1 MFLEINA
8 ISKSFDKK
16 QIFDQASYQ
25 FETGKIYGILGRNG
39 AGKTTLFQCIAR
51 NMTVDSGSIYLV
63 EDDNQ
68 RTYENTDVGF
78 TFTQPHLPGFMTAI
92 EFLRF
97 FMDVNRGAHQT
108 VAFSRRIFNVCRNFF
123 RRAASFNERLFPWH
137 EKQSTNA
144 FL

>member
-1 MFLEINA
+1 MG
-8 ISKSFDKK
+8 
-16 QIFDQASYQ
+16 Q
-25 FETGKIYGILGRNG
+25 GKRRYSNVSS
-39 AGKTTLFQCIAR
+39 R

-92 EFLRF
+92 EFCAF
-97 FMDVNRGAHQT
+97 YGCQSGAHQT
-108 VAFSRRIFNVCRNFF
+108 VAFSPEEFLMSVGISS

-137 EKQSTNA
+137 ENKSTNA
-144 FL
+144 FFFDGAATNHVV